1 MRFASATDFMKIP
14 ARNFRPEAVSSPPS
28 DPAVGQLWSDTSVT
42 PAKVR
47 WWDGTQWV
55 ASDGTS
61 IPAGYITNAHI
72 NPAAA
77 IALSKLETNPLARAN
92 HTGTQTASTI
102 SDFNTA
108 VRTNRLDQMA
118 APTVNLD
125 FNGVR
130 GVNAAN
136 PVSGTDLA
144 NKQYVDNARAGISV
158 KDPVR
163 VVAQGNVNLNAPGA
177 TIDGTTLAVDER
189 FLAPRQN
196 TGTENGIYLYKGASA
211 PAVRSV
217 DASTAGSI
225 LDGSM
230 VAVGEG
236 TDQGRQY
243 IQTASGSGTPGSWT
257 QTWILFT
264 MGGQTYLAGN
274 GLTITGTTFA
284 LDAPVSIANGGT
296 GATTAAGARANLGL
310 VASYAADL
318 GALTAGVSVTVTH
331 SLGTFDV
338 IASFRTTADNRVMQ
352 FDWAPN
358 ATSSIV
364 VYPDLSFAAGSVR
377 AVVLGKA
384 A

>member
-14 ARNFRPEAVSSPPS
+14 ARNFRPDAVSTPPS
-28 DPAVGQLWSDTSVT
+28 DPVPGQLWTDSSVT

-61 IPAGYITNAHI
+61 IPAGYITNTHI
-72 NPAAA
+72 NAAA
-77 IALSKLETNPLARAN
+77 GIALSKLATDPLARAN
-92 HTGTQTASTI
+92 HTGTQTSATI
-102 SDFNTA
+102 SDFHTA

-118 APTVNLD
+118 APTQNLD

-130 GVNAAN
+130 GVNLAN
-136 PVSGTDLA
+136 PVAGTDVA

-177 TIDGTTLAVDER
+177 AIDGINLAVDDR

-196 TGTENGIYLYKGASA
+196 TGTENGIYLYKGASS
-211 PAVRSV
+211 PAVRAA
-217 DASTAGSI
+217 DAATAGSI

-230 VAVGEG
+230 VAIGEG

-284 LDAPVSIANGGT
+284 LDVPVTTANGGT
-296 GATTAAGARANLGL
+296 GATTVAQARANLGA
-310 VASYAADL
+310 VTSYAADL
-318 GALTAGVSVTVTH
+318 SALTAGVTATVTH
-331 SLGTFDV
+331 NLGTFDV
-338 IASFRTTADNRVMQ
+338 IAAFRTTADNRVIEL
-352 FDWAPN
+352 DWTPN
-358 ATSSIV
+358 ATNTLLVS
-364 VYPDLSFAAGSVR
+364 PDLSFAAGAVR
-377 AVVLGKA
+377 VVVMGKA
-384 A
+384 G